1 VINGRHRRP
10 VEAQATYREVF
21 AVREFRYLWLAQA
34 LSCIGD
40 QLAQVALA
48 VLVYHRTGSALLT
61 AVTYAL
67 TYLPPILGGPVLS
80 GLADLF
86 PRRRVMIAC
95 DLLRAVLV
103 ALMAFQSMPF
113 GALCVLIFF
122 TVLLG
127 APFTAA
133 RAALLPDILDGD
145 KYVAGSAINNITHQ
159 ATQMLGFL
167 AGGALVGAVGTYQA
181 LGIDAV
187 TFALSAL
194 ILVAGLGRRP
204 APTGAAGEMTSLWRN
219 TRDGARLV
227 FGDPLLRS
235 LVSFAW
241 LCTFYVLPEGIAA
254 PYAATFDN
262 NALTVG
268 LLMSAMPTG
277 MVIGAFVFS
286 RFVRPSHRIRAM
298 GWMSMLACA
307 PLIGAALHP
316 PLWGVVALWAL
327 SGAGS
332 AYQLAANAAFV
343 AAVPPSGR
351 GQAFGLAQ
359 SGILAGQGL
368 GILVGGAAA
377 QVLGPER
384 AVGGGHALHDLDP
397 GARQPHRFDV
407 RAGSAGG
414 VGDHGVFC
422 RGLLI
427 RSCTIEVCLPSSGM
441 SSQPRA

>member
-1 VINGRHRRP
+1 VISGRHRRP
-10 VEAQATYREVF
+10 PEEQATYREVF
-21 AVREFRYLWLAQA
+21 AVREFRSLWLAQA
-34 LSCIGD
+34 LSYIGD

-67 TYLPPILGGPVLS
+67 TYLPPIVGGPVLS

-86 PRRRVMIAC
+86 PRRRVMIVC
-95 DLLRAVLV
+95 DLLRAALV
-103 ALMAFQSMPF
+103 TLMAFKTMPF
-113 GALCVLIFF
+113 VVLCVLVFF

-133 RAALLPDILDGD
+133 RAALLPDVLTGD

-167 AGGALVGAVGTYQA
+167 VGGALVGAVGTYQA

-187 TFALSAL
+187 TFAVSGL
-194 ILVAGLGRRP
+194 ILMAGLRRRP
-204 APTGAAGEMTSLWRN
+204 APRGAAGEMASLWRN

-235 LVSFAW
+235 LVCFAW

-254 PYAATFDN
+254 PYAATFN
-262 NALTVG
+262 NDPLTVG

-277 MVIGAFVFS
+277 MVLGVFVFS
-286 RFVRPSHRIRAM
+286 RCVRASNRIRSM
-298 GWMSMLACA
+298 GWMSMVACA

-316 PLWGVVALWAL
+316 PLWGVVTLWAI

-368 GILVGGAAA
+368 GILIGGAAA
-377 QVLGPER
+377 QVLGPEPVV
-384 AVGGGHALHDLDP
+384 AMAGVAGLSVAAMLSMTWT
-397 GARQPHRFDV
+397 QV
-407 RAGSAGG
+407 RSGLIASMYEPAPPSESEITGSSAAA
-414 VGDHGVFC
+414 C
-422 RGLLI
+422 
-427 RSCTIEVCLPSSGM
+427 
-441 SSQPRA
+441 